1 MKRSRAILV
10 ALIVLVVASLLM
22 FLVVLP
28 NTSAKKDAEQ
38 LAQTAK
44 NAAEQVVAS
53 AQTGMTDATSDV
65 AATTP
70 EPTPAAKADTQAAA
84 TAPADAAP
92 QNPDAPSFDVLRV
105 EPDGSTVIAGRAT
118 PNADVAVSD
127 GEKVISTVKA
137 GATGDFAVVL
147 DQPLPAGDHQLVLQ
161 AKGTNGQAVTSEEVA
176 TISVPKDKKGELL
189 AMVSK
194 PGEASRIMTMP
205 DAAPAG
211 AKTDAPAA
219 ADAKPAQETQT
230 AAAETPSA
238 VIVQSNASASASAAL
253 DPEVQVSAV
262 EIEGDK
268 LFVAGK
274 APKDRSVRV
283 YADDKLVAEV
293 KVNEKGRFVAD
304 NTMPLTVGEHTIRA
318 DVLSADGARVE
329 FRASVPFFRPEGA
342 QMAAVAGEAGG
353 ATTSPMQPLA
363 FGAYDKARE
372 EAGKAIDLLKGLFA
386 NGRTPT
392 AEELAAARSS
402 TEIALKTLA
411 EIKTPDNVDP
421 VAQEM
426 AAKTAGE
433 AAKALALL
441 KALPQ
446 NASDVQAAL
455 DKIDDAVTS
464 ATGPAI
470 ETAAA
475 QPAKSAEPKSVEPTT
490 APAVEAASADPKQP
504 ITPAE
509 QAAEPAKPDEP
520 KAELAVEPVK
530 PAATETKAAQPATA
544 DAAPEKPAAS
554 TETKTAAAEGEP
566 KVIQQAPLQHSET
579 SVIIRRGDT
588 LWQISRRVYGQGV
601 RYTTIYLANEAQI
614 EDPDRILPGQI
625 FGVPDKPLDNAEEI
639 HRKRLGLK

>member
-28 NTSAKKDAEQ
+28 NSSAKKDAEQ
-38 LAQTAK
+38 LAETAK
-44 NAAEQVVAS
+44 SAAEQVVAS
-53 AQTGMTDATSDV
+53 AKTSMNDISGG
-65 AATTP
+65 ATT
-70 EPTPAAKADTQAAA
+70 EPPATEAAKTE
-84 TAPADAAP
+84 APAEPAKTAP
-92 QNPDAPSFDVLRV
+92 QNPDTPSFDVLRV
-105 EPDGSTVIAGRAT
+105 EPDGSTVIAGRAA

-147 DQPLPAGDHQLVLQ
+147 DEPLPAGDHQLVLQ
-161 AKGTNGQAVTSEEVA
+161 AKGTNGKAVTSQEVA
-176 TISVPKDKKGELL
+176 TISVPKDNKGELL

-205 DAAPAG
+205 EAAPPE
-211 AKTDAPAA
+211 AKVDAPAA
-219 ADAKPAQETQT
+219 TETKPAQQTQT

-238 VIVQSNASASASAAL
+238 VIVQKNATASASAAL

-274 APKDRSVRV
+274 APKSRSVRV

-304 NTMPLTVGEHTIRA
+304 NTMPLSVGDHTIRA

-342 QMAAVAGEAGG
+342 QMAAVAGESGG
-353 ATTSPMQPLA
+353 AATSPMQPLA
-363 FGAYDKARE
+363 FGVYDKARE
-372 EAGKAIDLLKGLFA
+372 EAGKAIDLLKGQFA
-386 NGRTPT
+386 NGRTPS
-392 AEELAAARSS
+392 AEELAAARSA
-402 TEIALKTLA
+402 TEIALKSLA
-411 EIKTPDNVDP
+411 DIKTPDNVDP

-446 NASDVQAAL
+446 NATDVQAAL

-475 QPAKSAEPKSVEPTT
+475 QPAKAVEQKTP
-490 APAVEAASADPKQP
+490 PAVEAASADPKQAIATAEKP
-504 ITPAE
+504 APTAE
-509 QAAEPAKPDEP
+509 QDGEPTANAAEAAAKT
-520 KAELAVEPVK
+520 AQA
-530 PAATETKAAQPATA
+530 PAATETKPASIETAAQPAVT
-544 DAAPEKPAAS
+544 P
-554 TETKTAAAEGEP
+554 ETKTAAAEGEP
-566 KVIQQAPLQHSET
+566 KVIQQAPLQHSES

-639 HRKRLGLK
+639 HRKRLGLQ

>member
-28 NTSAKKDAEQ
+28 NASTRKDAEQ

-53 AQTGMTDATSDV
+53 AQTGMTDATSD
-65 AATTP
+65 AAKT
-70 EPTPAAKADTQAAA
+70 EPTPAATTEAAA
-84 TAPADAAP
+84 TTAAEAAP
-92 QNPDAPSFDVLRV
+92 QNPDVPSFDVLRV
-105 EPDGSTVIAGRAT
+105 EPDGSTVIAGRAA
-118 PNADVAVSD
+118 PNADVEVSD
-127 GEKVISTVKA
+127 GQKIISTVKA

-194 PGEASRIMTMP
+194 PGEASRIVTMP
-205 DAAPAG
+205 EAASAAAKVEAPAVV
-211 AKTDAPAA
+211 
-219 ADAKPAQETQT
+219 DAKPVQQTQT
-230 AAAETPSA
+230 AAAEAPSA
-238 VIVQSNASASASAAL
+238 VIVQSNASAAASAAL

-274 APKDRSVRV
+274 APKGRSVRV

-304 NTMPLTVGEHTIRA
+304 NTMPLSVGDHTIRA
-318 DVLSADGARVE
+318 DVLSVDGARVE

-353 ATTSPMQPLA
+353 AATSAMQPLA

-402 TEIALKTLA
+402 TEIALKSLA
-411 EIKTPDNVDP
+411 DIKTPDNVDP

-426 AAKTAGE
+426 AAQTAGE

-446 NASDVQAAL
+446 SATDVQAAL

-470 ETAAA
+470 QTAAA
-475 QPAKSAEPKSVEPTT
+475 RPAKAAETEAAT
-490 APAVEAASADPKQP
+490 AVEAASADPKQP

-509 QAAEPAKPDEP
+509 QASEVAKPTETKAEAAVEPAKP
-520 KAELAVEPVK
+520 VQ
-530 PAATETKAAQPATA
+530 PAAAETTPVQPATA
-544 DAAPEKPAAS
+544 DAAPAQPATAP
-554 TETKTAAAEGEP
+554 ETKTAAAEIAP

-639 HRKRLGLK
+639 HRKRLGLQ

>member
-38 LAQTAK
+38 LAETAK

-53 AQTGMTDATSDV
+53 AQTGMTDATSD
-65 AATTP
+65 AAKTTP
-70 EPTPAAKADTQAAA
+70 EPTPAAKAEAKAAQ
-84 TAPADAAP
+84 TAPVETAA

-105 EPDGSTVIAGRAT
+105 EPDGSTVIAGRAA

-127 GEKVISTVKA
+127 GQKVISTVKA

-205 DAAPAG
+205 EAAPAQ
-211 AKTDAPAA
+211 AKAEAPAA
-219 ADAKPAQETQT
+219 ADAKPAQDPQT

-238 VIVQSNASASASAAL
+238 VIVQSNASTSTSPAL

-274 APKDRSVRV
+274 APKDRAVRV

-304 NTMPLTVGEHTIRA
+304 NTMPLSVGDHTIRA

-353 ATTSPMQPLA
+353 AATSPMQPLA

-411 EIKTPDNVDP
+411 EIKAPDNVDS

-446 NASDVQAAL
+446 NAADVQAAL

-470 ETAAA
+470 QTAAA
-475 QPAKSAEPKSVEPTT
+475 QPAKAVETKA

-504 ITPAE
+504 ITPAVKASE
-509 QAAEPAKPDEP
+509 AAKSAEPKVEAAAEPAKP
-520 KAELAVEPVK
+520 VQ
-530 PAATETKAAQPATA
+530 PAATETATAQPATA
-544 DAAPEKPAAS
+544 EAAQPAAS
-554 TETKTAAAEGEP
+554 TETKTAAADGEP
-566 KVIQQAPLQHSET
+566 KVIQQAPLQHSES

-625 FGVPDKPLDNAEEI
+625 FGVPDKPLDNAEEL
-639 HRKRLGLK
+639 HRKRLGLE

>member
-1 MKRSRAILV
+1 MKRSRAVLV

-38 LAQTAK
+38 LAETAK

-53 AQTGMTDATSDV
+53 AQTGMTDATSD
-65 AATTP
+65 AAKTTP
-70 EPTPAAKADTQAAA
+70 EPTPAAKAETQAAQ
-84 TAPADAAP
+84 TAPVETAA

-105 EPDGSTVIAGRAT
+105 EPDGSTVIAGRAA

-127 GEKVISTVKA
+127 GQKVISTVKA

-161 AKGTNGQAVTSEEVA
+161 AKGTNGQPVTSEEVA

-205 DAAPAG
+205 EAAPAQ
-211 AKTDAPAA
+211 AKTEAPAA
-219 ADAKPAQETQT
+219 ADAKPAQDTQT

-238 VIVQSNASASASAAL
+238 VIVQSNASTSTSPAL

-274 APKDRSVRV
+274 APKGRAVRV

-304 NTMPLTVGEHTIRA
+304 NTMPLSVGDHTIRA

-353 ATTSPMQPLA
+353 AATSPMQPLA

-411 EIKTPDNVDP
+411 EIKAPDNVDS

-446 NASDVQAAL
+446 NAADVQAAL

-470 ETAAA
+470 QTAAA
-475 QPAKSAEPKSVEPTT
+475 QPAKAVETKA

-504 ITPAE
+504 ITPAVKASE
-509 QAAEPAKPDEP
+509 AAKSAEPKVEAAAEPAKP
-520 KAELAVEPVK
+520 VQ
-530 PAATETKAAQPATA
+530 PAATETATAQPATA
-544 DAAPEKPAAS
+544 EAAQPAAS
-554 TETKTAAAEGEP
+554 TETKTAAADGEP
-566 KVIQQAPLQHSET
+566 KVIQQAPLQHSES

-625 FGVPDKPLDNAEEI
+625 FGVPDKPLDNAEEL

>member
-1 MKRSRAILV
+1 MKRSRAVLV

-53 AQTGMTDATSDV
+53 AQTGMTDATSD
-65 AATTP
+65 AAKTAP
-70 EPTPAAKADTQAAA
+70 EPTPAAKAETQAAQTTPAETA
-84 TAPADAAP
+84 TQD
-92 QNPDAPSFDVLRV
+92 PDAPSFDVLRV
-105 EPDGSTVIAGRAT
+105 EPDGSTVIAGRAA

-127 GEKVISTVKA
+127 GQKVISTVKA

-205 DAAPAG
+205 EAASADAKAE
-211 AKTDAPAA
+211 TPAA

-274 APKDRSVRV
+274 APKGRAVRV

-304 NTMPLTVGEHTIRA
+304 NTMPLSVGDHTIRA

-353 ATTSPMQPLA
+353 AATSPMQPLA

-386 NGRTPT
+386 NGHTPS

-475 QPAKSAEPKSVEPTT
+475 QPAKAVEPKT

-504 ITPAE
+504 IAAADKATEPAKPVAPKTDA
-509 QAAEPAKPDEP
+509 AAEPAKP
-520 KAELAVEPVK
+520 VEQQ
-530 PAATETKAAQPATA
+530 AATEAKPAQPA
-544 DAAPEKPAAS
+544 S
-554 TETKTAAAEGEP
+554 TEAAAEPQTTPETTTAAAEGEP

-601 RYTTIYLANEAQI
+601 RYTTIYLANQAQI

-625 FGVPDKPLDNAEEI
+625 FGVPDKPLDNAEQI

>member
-1 MKRSRAILV
+1 MKRSRAVLV
-10 ALIVLVVASLLM
+10 ALIVLAVASLLM
-22 FLVVLP
+22 FFVVLP
-28 NTSAKKDAEQ
+28 NSSAKKDAEQ

-53 AQTGMTDATSDV
+53 AQTSMNDISGG
-65 AATTP
+65 
-70 EPTPAAKADTQAAA
+70 A
-84 TAPADAAP
+84 TATPPAGDADVKVDAP
-92 QNPDAPSFDVLRV
+92 AQASAQNAGTPSFDVLRV
-105 EPDGSTVIAGRAT
+105 EPDGSTVIAGRAA

-127 GEKVISTVKA
+127 GQKVISTVKA
-137 GATGDFAVVL
+137 GASGDFAVVL
-147 DQPLPAGDHQLVLQ
+147 DQPLAAGEHQLVLQ
-161 AKGTNGQAVTSEEVA
+161 AKGTNGESLISEEVA
-176 TISVPKDKKGELL
+176 TISVPKDKKGDLL

-205 DAAPAG
+205 EAAPAQAASG
-211 AKTDAPAA
+211 ALSAA
-219 ADAKPAQETQT
+219 ETKPAQETKT
-230 AAAETPSA
+230 AAADAPSA
-238 VIVQSNASASASAAL
+238 VIVQSNAAASAAL

-274 APKDRSVRV
+274 APKGRAVRV

-304 NTMPLTVGEHTIRA
+304 NTMPLSVGDHTIRA

-353 ATTSPMQPLA
+353 ASTSAMQPLA

-372 EAGKAIDLLKGLFA
+372 EAGKAIDLLKGQFA
-386 NGRTPT
+386 NGKMPS
-392 AEELAAARSS
+392 AEELAAARSA

-411 EIKTPDNVDP
+411 DIKTPDNIDP

-433 AAKALALL
+433 AAKALDLL

-446 NASDVQAAL
+446 NAADVQAAL

-470 ETAAA
+470 ETAVA
-475 QPAKSAEPKSVEPTT
+475 QPAKAVEPEV
-490 APAVEAASADPKQP
+490 APSVEAASADPKLP
-504 ITPAE
+504 IASTDT
-509 QAAEPAKPDEP
+509 AAEPAQLVEP
-520 KAELAVEPVK
+520 KAQ
-530 PAATETKAAQPATA
+530 AATQTPEPAQQTAAAETSSAQPATAEAAAAQPATA
-544 DAAPEKPAAS
+544 PD
-554 TETKTAAAEGEP
+554 TKTVAAEGEP
-566 KVIQQAPLQHSET
+566 KVIQQAPLQHSAT

-639 HRKRLGLK
+639 HRKRLGLQ

>member
-1 MKRSRAILV
+1 MKRSRAVLV

-38 LAQTAK
+38 LAETAK

-53 AQTGMTDATSDV
+53 AQTGITDVTSG
-65 AATTP
+65 AAKT
-70 EPTPAAKADTQAAA
+70 EPTPAATTEAAA
-84 TAPADAAP
+84 TPAAEAAP

-105 EPDGSTVIAGRAT
+105 EPDGSTVIAGRAA

-127 GEKVISTVKA
+127 GQKIISTVKA

-161 AKGTNGQAVTSEEVA
+161 AKGTNGQSVNSEEVA

-194 PGEASRIMTMP
+194 PGEASRIVTMP
-205 DAAPAG
+205 EAAAAKTEAAAAP
-211 AKTDAPAA
+211 
-219 ADAKPAQETQT
+219 DAKPAQETQT

-238 VIVQSNASASASAAL
+238 VIVQSNASNSSSPAL

-274 APKDRSVRV
+274 APKGRSVRV

-304 NTMPLTVGEHTIRA
+304 NTMPLTVGDHTIRA

-353 ATTSPMQPLA
+353 AATSPMQPLA

-402 TEIALKTLA
+402 TEIALKSLA
-411 EIKTPDNVDP
+411 EIKAPDNVDP

-446 NASDVQAAL
+446 SAADVQAAL

-470 ETAAA
+470 QTAAAA
-475 QPAKSAEPKSVEPTT
+475 QPAKAVETKT

-509 QAAEPAKPDEP
+509 QGSEVAEPAETKAEAAAEPAKPA
-520 KAELAVEPVK
+520 KPVQ
-530 PAATETKAAQPATA
+530 PAAAETAAAQPATA
-544 DAAPEKPAAS
+544 EAAPAQPVAS
-554 TETKTAAAEGEP
+554 TETKTAAADGEP
-566 KVIQQAPLQHSET
+566 KVIQQAPLQHSAS

-625 FGVPDKPLDNAEEI
+625 FGVPDKPLDNAEEL